1 MKRMSRTR
9 SRRKGSPPPVMS
21 QGELARLGG
30 GQVAYIKVLSSE
42 EETYRRLTQDL
53 YDHGKVLRD
62 DKFSWLYWSF
72 TMFLVGMLVTA
83 AAVVLDLTGIVRF

>member
-1 MKRMSRTR
+1 
-9 SRRKGSPPPVMS
+9 
-21 QGELARLGG
+21 
-30 GQVAYIKVLSSE
+30 
-42 EETYRRLTQDL
+42 L

-83 AAVVLDLTGIVRF
+83 VAVVLDLTGLVKF